1 MPQAPP
7 TRRGVPPVEHAVRAR
22 RSPAPSGPGRRRL
35 RYPGG
40 VLFGLLEIATVCA
53 LVGGGVAAALRRR
66 RQRQPRTVRGAPRVA
81 IADAGEGRVTCVV
94 GELVDDQ
101 LLTAPITG
109 RRCAH
114 WTVEV
119 ARDPDADHLQ
129 WLIIAVAAAPSL
141 VIEDGTG
148 RALVELGGADLVID
162 RDAGLRVLDVDA
174 AMGAAHAWLR
184 ENAWRGG
191 ATDAATY
198 RVREGAL
205 GLEDPIAVVGM
216 GVREPDLD
224 APRGPRLY
232 RDGPPTR
239 LHLSSTPTHRLFVTD
254 APAAT
259 GR

>member
-1 MPQAPP
+1 MAAQPNPGRAGHKA
-7 TRRGVPPVEHAVRAR
+7 RRPDAAFRRWNTPSRAR
-22 RSPAPSGPGRRRL
+22 RSRPASRPVGHGL

-40 VLFGLLEIATVCA
+40 VMFGLLEIVTVWA
-53 LVGGGVAAALRRR
+53 VIGGGVAAALRRR
-66 RQRQPRTVRGAPRVA
+66 RPPPTVRGAPRVA
-81 IADAGEGRVTCVV
+81 IADAGEGRITCVV

-119 ARDPDADHLQ
+119 ALQ
-129 WLIIAVAAAPSL
+129 PGAGDEQWATAWGGGAAA
-141 VIEDGTG
+141 
-148 RALVELGGADLVID
+148 
-162 RDAGLRVLDVDA
+162 
-174 AMGAAHAWLR
+174 
-184 ENAWRGG
+184 
-191 ATDAATY
+191 AATY

-205 GLEDPIAVVGM
+205 GLEDVIAVVGM

-224 APRGPRLY
+224 AARGPRLY